1 MAEVFSKPACQG
13 KVQTESCYKSQ
24 SATNTTSGNTMC
36 NKGAGLILEIFAGT
50 CRLSKACRGLGLEA
64 LSVDKDVNR
73 AENAVVAKYD
83 LCDANQFAT
92 LEKLVR
98 AERHRL
104 VHAHFA
110 PSCGTASRARERPVP
125 GLPPDRQPRP
135 LRSDD
140 KPDGLDNLTETEAA
154 RVEAA
159 NKSYDAAVD
168 LILILLALG
177 VSVSI
182 ENPKN
187 SLYWATSMMQR
198 LYNKVPHG
206 HFTCFHSCMHG
217 GERDKATKLWSYNP
231 REPAVNLFAPLGLEC
246 DKQHVHQS
254 WRPRFLE
261 GKWIY
266 PTKEEAAYPL
276 LLCTRMASIFLEEA
290 IARNLGPDADLVQQ
304 LQHDNTVGKRQLFTT
319 QPRQQRLRPIV
330 SEFGYVLQFAVSL
343 AASQTFALDHIS
355 PKGSKILSRQVQRGF
370 RRDVFLAIPHSKMA
384 SEILEG
390 ETFELIK
397 VGVPRDPQQFID
409 AAVALG
415 HPRFLLARLDS
426 NASEAVGHLLGNG
439 NDVTLFRT
447 GFLKRWMQRA
457 KELQVDED
465 SLHRSLPEHLQ
476 KVLEG
481 KRLLLW
487 KEILTE
493 LEYPDVKVIDEIIR
507 GFPMTGWVEE
517 SGVFQ
522 PDVRPP
528 EMTVQ
533 QLKGIALGVN
543 HAVVDSLRQ
552 AAVTELDAPAWDET
566 EIEIERGWLAP
577 CQVDDLR
584 EVHVAKRFPLLQGG
598 KLRLIDDFTAAG
610 VNQTVGMAEKLRV
623 ESVDELAA
631 NILVA
636 IMRAGD
642 RAGLTLVGRTFDLKS
657 AYKQFGVDVEHQQ
670 SLRIAQKHRAGDVR
684 FFAVQSLPFG
694 ATASVSSFLRIAAS
708 IKFIGTVGLR
718 LVWTNFFDD
727 YTAVCT
733 ETAAPE
739 VTFCVES
746 LLKLLG
752 VKFAA
757 TGPKAPD
764 FAPVFKTLGL
774 MVDLTSS
781 TEGSFTLGHTEKR
794 CAELLESLQEIVKA
808 EKVEVKALEKLHG
821 RLVWFNSYVFGRELN
836 AAVRVISR
844 HARMKAKFIART
856 APLESAVTFLIEELT
871 RSKPVRLSTSH
882 CNTFFVF
889 TDGAYEPTSA
899 TPATIGGLLVDEWGR
914 SLEFFGL
921 ALPSSLLEQ
930 FLEFSEHPIYELELL
945 PVLVAIKLWA
955 TLLCRSHVV
964 FYLDNNAAHSAL
976 VRADGATP
984 AAMGIVTEFVKF
996 EKLLHLLPW
1005 FGRVPSHSNP
1015 ADDASRLS
1023 FDVPWLSQAKQK
1035 QVVLPSHLSQWGICT
1050 GTPEAGHREA

>member
-1 MAEVFSKPACQG
+1 M
-13 KVQTESCYKSQ
+13 
-24 SATNTTSGNTMC
+24 
-36 NKGAGLILEIFAGT
+36 ILEIFAGT
-50 CRLSKACRGLGLEA
+50 CRLSKACRGLGLQA

-92 LEKLVR
+92 LEQLIR

-135 LRSDD
+135 LRSDE
-140 KPDGLDNLTETEAA
+140 KPDGLDYLNDKEAE
-154 RVEAA
+154 RVQSA
-159 NKSYDAAVD
+159 NDSYNAAVD
-168 LILILLALG
+168 LILILLELG

-187 SLYWATSMMQR
+187 SLYWSTSMMQR
-198 LYNKVPHG
+198 LYNKVPKG

-217 GERDKATKLWSYNP
+217 GERDKATKFWSYNP
-231 REPAVNLFAPLGLEC
+231 REPSVNLFAPLGLEC

-254 WRPRFLE
+254 WRPRFLD

-290 IARNLGPDADLVQQ
+290 IARNLGPVDDLAQQ
-304 LQHDNTVGKRQLFTT
+304 LQYDHTVGKRQLFTT

-330 SEFGYVLQFAVSL
+330 SEFGYILQFAVNLS
-343 AASQTFALDHIS
+343 AAPAFALDHTS
-355 PKGSKILSRQVQRGF
+355 PKGSKILSRQVQQGF
-370 RRDVFLAIPHSKMA
+370 KRDVFLAIPHAKMA
-384 SEILEG
+384 SVISEG

-397 VGVPRDPQQFID
+397 VGVPRDPVQFIE

-426 NASEAVGHLLGNG
+426 QASHAVESLLGNAS
-439 NDVTLFRT
+439 DVTLRRT
-447 GFLKRWMQRA
+447 AFLKKWMHRA
-457 KELQVDED
+457 KELQMDED
-465 SLHRSLPEHLQ
+465 ELHRSLPEHLRR
-476 KVLEG
+476 VLVG

-487 KEILTE
+487 KAILTD
-493 LEYPDVKVIDEIIR
+493 LEYPDVKIIDEIIS

-517 SGVFQ
+517 SGVFL
-522 PDVRPP
+522 PAVRPP
-528 EMTVQ
+528 DMTVQ

-552 AAVTELDAPAWDET
+552 AATTDLDGPAWDET
-566 EIEIERGWLAP
+566 QVEVDRGWLVP
-577 CQVDDLR
+577 CEVEDLR
-584 EVHVAKRFPLLQGG
+584 LVHVAKRFPLMQSG

-610 VNQTVGMAEKLRV
+610 VNQTVGMVEKLRV

-631 NILVA
+631 NILVTL
-636 IMRAGD
+636 MRSGNPG
-642 RAGLTLVGRTFDLKS
+642 GLKLVGRTFDLKS
-657 AYKQFGVDVEHQQ
+657 AYKQFGVDLEHQQ
-670 SLRIAQKHRAGDVR
+670 SLRIAQKHPDGGVK

-708 IKFIGTVGLR
+708 IKYIGTVGLC

-727 YTAVCT
+727 YTAICE
-733 ETAAPE
+733 ETAADE

-752 VKFAA
+752 VTFAA

-764 FAPVFKTLGL
+764 FAQEFKTLGL
-774 MVDLTSS
+774 MVDLSS
-781 TEGSFTLGHTEKR
+781 SADGAFTLGHTEKR
-794 CAELLESLQEIVKA
+794 CAELLESLRVILHED
-808 EKVEVKALEKLHG
+808 KVEVKALEKLHG

-844 HARMKAKFIART
+844 HARMKTKFITKTDQLTT
-856 APLESAVTFLIEELT
+856 AVVFLIEELT
-871 RSKPVRLSTSH
+871 RSKPVQLSTSH
-882 CNTFFVF
+882 CNTYYIF
-889 TDGAYEPTSA
+889 TDGAFEPTSG
-899 TPATIGGLLVDEWGR
+899 TPGTIGGLLVDEWGR

-921 ALPSSLLEQ
+921 EVPSPLLQQ
-930 FLEFSEHPIYELELL
+930 FLEFSDHPIYELELL

-955 TLLCRSHVV
+955 KILCRCHAV

-984 AAMGIVTEFVKF
+984 AAAGMVNEFVKF

-1023 FDVPWLSQAKQK
+1023 FDVPWLKQANQK

-1050 GTPEAGHREA
+1050 GTPAASHRKT